1 MVIFSLTALILYL
14 SASVVVLRRLLSS
27 GPAGWSFYL
36 VAASAMLLHGT
47 GIADPL
53 WNTTKG
59 QDMSLLNVASA
70 VSLLISMVL
79 IFMLL
84 AIFFLM
90 RQILRVL
97 LSI

>member
-27 GPAGWSFYL
+27 RPAGWSFYL

-47 GIADPL
+47 GIADSL

-59 QDMSLLNVASA
+59 QDMSLLNVA
-70 VSLLISMVL
+70 
-79 IFMLL
+79 
-84 AIFFLM
+84 
-90 RQILRVL
+90 
-97 LSI
+97 